1 MTNPE
6 RSILIYGDYRNYFK
20 SRVTLQLISRAREL
34 AKKIDACVST
44 CAFGSDVAEWAN
56 EYLAHGSDR
65 VFVYED
71 PRLKDY
77 SIELYSELLAELCR
91 ELRPEILLVGAT
103 SFGREMAPMVAK
115 KLQTGLT
122 ADCVGLEI
130 NEDGLL
136 VQTAPSFGGN
146 LLAEIITPVAKPQM
160 ATVRPGVFKEIP
172 HNENAHGE
180 IIKKRL
186 PSNLSES
193 RVRFISSEK
202 IRTSEQKLE
211 TAQVVVCGGRGMG
224 SAKRFKNLF
233 EMARLMDGQ
242 VGATR
247 PAVHGQWAPPETLV
261 GQAGRHIKPNLLFSF
276 GISGAIQHTA
286 AITGA
291 DFIVAVNKNPSAPMM
306 GLADVAIVSDANHAA
321 LAIIKEL
328 RRRIRN

>member
-1 MTNPE
+1 MTKPE

-20 SRVTLQLISRAREL
+20 SRVTLQLISRARDL
-34 AKKIDACVST
+34 ATKIGASVST
-44 CAFGSDVAEWAN
+44 CAFGSNVDEWAG
-56 EYLAHGSDR
+56 EYLAHGSDK
-65 VFVYED
+65 VFVYDD
-71 PRLKDY
+71 PILSDY
-77 SIELYSELLAELCR
+77 SIELYSELLARLTR
-91 ELRPEILLVGAT
+91 ELNPEIILIGAT
-103 SFGREMAPMVAK
+103 SFGREMAPVVAK

-122 ADCVGLEI
+122 ADCVGLDI
-130 NEDGLL
+130 NEEGLL

-146 LLAEIITPVAKPQM
+146 LLAEIITPVMRPQM

-172 HNENAHGE
+172 HNEKARGD
-180 IIKKRL
+180 IIKLQL
-186 PSNLSES
+186 PANLPKP

-202 IRTSEQKLE
+202 IKTSEHKLE
-211 TAQVVVCGGRGMG
+211 DARIVVCGGRGMG

-247 PAVHGQWAPPETLV
+247 PAVHGQWAPHENLV

-291 DFIVAVNKNPSAPMM
+291 DFIIAVNKNQSAPMM
-306 GLADVAIVSDANHAA
+306 GLADVAIVTDANQAA

-328 RRRIRN
+328 RKRLKN

>member
-1 MTNPE
+1 MKKPE

-20 SRVTLQLISRAREL
+20 SRVTLQLISKAREL
-34 AKKIDACVST
+34 AKKIDACVAT
-44 CAFGSDVAEWAN
+44 CAFGCGVDEWTK
-56 EYLAHGSDR
+56 EYLAHGADK
-65 VFVYED
+65 VFVYDD
-71 PRLKDY
+71 PVLKDY
-77 SIELYSELLAELCR
+77 SIELYSELLARLCR
-91 ELRPEILLVGAT
+91 ELCPDILLIGAT
-103 SFGREMAPMVAK
+103 SFGREMASIVAK

-130 NEDGLL
+130 NEDGLF

-146 LLAEIITPVAKPQM
+146 LLAEIITPVARPQM

-172 HNENAHGE
+172 HNEKACGE
-180 IIKKRL
+180 IIKMRL
-186 PSNLSES
+186 PTNLPKP
-193 RVRFISSEK
+193 RVKFISSEK

-211 TAQVVVCGGRGMG
+211 DARIVVCGGRGMG

-233 EMARLMDGQ
+233 ELARLMDGQ

-247 PAVHGQWAPPETLV
+247 PAVHGQWAPPENLI
-261 GQAGRHIKPNLLFSF
+261 GQAGRHIRPNLLFSF
-276 GISGAIQHTA
+276 GISGAIQHTT

-306 GLADVAIVSDANHAA
+306 KLADVAIVSDANHAA

-328 RRRIRN
+328 RKRIRD

>member
-1 MTNPE
+1 MQKPE

-34 AKKIDACVST
+34 AKKLDACVLS
-44 CAFGSDVAEWAN
+44 CAFGSNVDEWAR
-56 EYLAHGSDR
+56 EYLAHGADK
-65 VFVYED
+65 VYVYDD
-71 PRLKDY
+71 PILKDY
-77 SIELYSELLAELCR
+77 SIELYSELLARLCR
-91 ELRPEILLVGAT
+91 ELSPEILLIGAT
-103 SFGREMAPMVAK
+103 SFGREIASIVAK

-130 NEDGLL
+130 NEEGLF

-146 LLAEIITPVAKPQM
+146 LLAEIITPAARPQM

-172 HNENAHGE
+172 HNENATGE
-180 IIKKRL
+180 IIKLRL
-186 PSNLSES
+186 PENLPKP

-202 IRTSEQKLE
+202 IKTSEQKLE
-211 TAQVVVCGGRGMG
+211 DAQIVVCGGRGMG

-233 EMARLMDGQ
+233 ELARLMDGQ

-247 PAVHGQWAPPETLV
+247 PAVHGQWAPPENLV
-261 GQAGRHIKPNLLFSF
+261 GQAGRHIKPSLLFSF

-291 DFIVAVNKNPSAPMM
+291 DFIIAINKNPSAPMM
-306 GLADVAIVSDANHAA
+306 KLADVAIEGDANQAA
-321 LAIIKEL
+321 LSIIKEL
-328 RRRIRN
+328 RKRIRD